1 MRPKIKSRA
10 NGAPKSPVVT
20 PFEVF
25 PDSQHGIQKR
35 EFDPRDW
42 PDRERK
48 TFGLSSGQAVFLF
61 RFPLIGGGGNGFCEP
76 PAANQEESEWLTAG
90 RNSEGENEMRTEIE
104 TEQKIEAEIGSVAAS
119 ASYTREVTVNYR
131 GPRRERL
138 TIREAAGA
146 AGFVRKIL
154 PDNSREHFAALYLN
168 TAHEV
173 IGFAIV
179 STGTAN
185 TTLVHPREVFQ
196 RAVLLGAMA
205 LIVAHN
211 HPSGGERPS
220 EEDSR
225 VTKVLKEAGEV
236 LGIRLL
242 DHIIVTE
249 ETFWSF
255 AEKGMF

>member
-1 MRPKIKSRA
+1 MEK
-10 NGAPKSPVVT
+10 G
-20 PFEVF
+20 
-25 PDSQHGIQKR
+25 
-35 EFDPRDW
+35 
-42 PDRERK
+42 
-48 TFGLSSGQAVFLF
+48 
-61 RFPLIGGGGNGFCEP
+61 
-76 PAANQEESEWLTAG
+76 
-90 RNSEGENEMRTEIE
+90 IE
-104 TEQKIEAEIGSVAAS
+104 TEQNNDSAQSCVLTS
-119 ASYTREVTVNYR
+119 ASYIREVTVNYR

-138 TIREAAGA
+138 TIREAKTA
-146 AGFVRKIL
+146 ADFIRKIL
-154 PDNSREHFAALYLN
+154 PDNSREHFAALYLDA
-168 TAHEV
+168 AHQV

-196 RAVLLGAMA
+196 RAVLLGAVA

-220 EEDSR
+220 DEDSR
-225 VTKVLKEAGEV
+225 VTKVLKAAGEV